1 MTRTQIKRCAQDELM
16 GAMRAA
22 FTHVS
27 ENVPYSYSE
36 SDAEIVIAEMDKQM
50 ARAEGLFGYVP
61 GSWARGC

>member
-22 FTHVS
+22 FTHVF
-27 ENVPYSYSE
+27 ENVPYSYSQ
-36 SDAEIVIAEMDKQM
+36 SDAETVIAEMDVQM
-50 ARAEGLFGYVP
+50 ARTERLFGYVP